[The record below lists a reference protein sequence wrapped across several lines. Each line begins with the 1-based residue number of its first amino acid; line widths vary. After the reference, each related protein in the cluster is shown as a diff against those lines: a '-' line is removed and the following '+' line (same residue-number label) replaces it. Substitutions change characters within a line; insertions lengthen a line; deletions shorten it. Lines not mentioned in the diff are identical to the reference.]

1 MGSVGNMDAVQI
13 EQGIR
18 RHLEQSLGVEP
29 EEATPGDYWEALSLL
44 ARDINLDH
52 TGKTRRD
59 EKDNEA
65 RRVYYLSLE
74 FMVGRLLGNN
84 LHNLGIY
91 HQAEKAMASFG
102 VSLSDVLE
110 YETDP
115 ALGNGGL
122 GRLAACF
129 LDSLTTLNVPAFGY
143 GINYR
148 FGLFKQGFV
157 GGKQVESPDAWRE
170 DTFPWG
176 IEKPKRKQVVRL
188 YGKVREVDGN
198 KLWEDTQEVVGV
210 PWDLPITGYNTERV
224 NTLRLWE
231 GRATEGF
238 DLDSF
243 DAGRYQDSRF
253 REILAENISQVLY
266 PNDSHPEG
274 KELRFI
280 QQYFFVACSL
290 ADLIARYKREHEGWE
305 EFTSK
310 VVIQL
315 NDTHPAIA
323 VPELLRILMDEEDF
337 VFTKALEVC
346 RSVFCY
352 TNHTLL
358 PEALETWPQGLVA
371 RVLPRHMQLI
381 HQLNYHFLHKEV
393 EAQWPDDDQMKH
405 RLSIIEEPANPA
417 EPQMVRMAYL
427 SVIGSHK
434 VNGVAALHT
443 MLVKAKLFPEFD
455 QLWPGKIVNITNGVT
470 PRRWLAYCNPEL
482 AGLIDRTLSQSRG
495 SQNRG
500 SENKAKGDWR
510 SNLSQLSELRA
521 WADDPGFQEKF
532 AQIKLDNKKHL
543 AAVIDELCGVKVS
556 PDAIFDVQIKRLHE
570 YKRQQLNLLHIMA
583 IYRRLLEDPDLDVPP
598 RVFIFA
604 AKAAP
609 GYLVAK
615 NIIYAI
621 NRVAE
626 RVNNDRRIRNKL
638 KVVFL
643 PNYRVSLAEKII
655 PAANVSEQISTAGFE
670 ASGTGNMKFALNG
683 ALTIGTMD
691 GANVE
696 IAEEVGED
704 NIFIF
709 GNTVDEVS
717 DLRQRGYN
725 PRDVYQ
731 YNEELKAVID
741 WLASGDLSPDEPDA
755 FRPLVESL
763 LDSDYF
769 LTLAD
774 YQSYSD
780 AHDRIVQ
787 AWKNPSHWWRMAI
800 INTASVGKFSSDRS
814 IVDYCKTIW
823 NIPE

>member
-13 EQGIR
+13 EQEIR

-176 IEKPKRKQVVRL
+176 IEKPKRKQAVRL

-500 SENKAKGDWR
+500 SENKAQGDWR
-510 SNLSQLSELRA
+510 SNLSQLSELKA

-741 WLASGDLSPDEPDA
+741 WLASGDLSPDEPNA